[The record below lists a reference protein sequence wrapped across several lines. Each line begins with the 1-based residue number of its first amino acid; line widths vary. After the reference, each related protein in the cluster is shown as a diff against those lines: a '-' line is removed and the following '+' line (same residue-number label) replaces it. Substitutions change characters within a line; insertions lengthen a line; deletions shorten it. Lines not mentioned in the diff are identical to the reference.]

1 MMRNTNWISLF
12 IIIITLGSCAKPV
25 ADFMMDSERI
35 TAPAK
40 VIFKNNSKKAESF
53 IWDFGDGK
61 QSTLENPTHKY
72 VLSGRY
78 QVQLKAVKGKK
89 SNIMEKEINIEA
101 PHNCIVH
108 LETNMGNM
116 EIELYDSTPKHRDNF
131 IKLAE
136 EGFYDSLLFHRV
148 IQGFMVQGGD
158 PESRGASSNK
168 HLGSGGPGYQV
179 DAEFSADNLHLK
191 GALAAARM
199 GDAVNPQKK
208 SSGSQFYIV
217 QGSPVSGDQLE
228 RIEMQKGIR
237 YTPEQRKAY
246 QTEGGTPFLDMD
258 YTVFGRVVKG
268 MEVIDKIAALKTA
281 PGDRPV
287 EDVWMKVEVI
297 K

>member
-1 MMRNTNWISLF
+1 MKNTNWISLL
-12 IIIITLGSCAKPV
+12 IIMITMGSCAKPV
-25 ADFMMDSERI
+25 ADFMMDSERT

-158 PESRGASSNK
+158 PESKGASSNK

-179 DAEFSADNLHLK
+179 DAEFSSDNLHLK

-199 GDAVNPQKK
+199 GDTVNPQKK

-217 QGSPVSGDQLE
+217 QGSQVSPDQLE

-258 YTVFGRVVKG
+258 YTVFGRVIKG

-281 PGDRPV
+281 PGDRPL